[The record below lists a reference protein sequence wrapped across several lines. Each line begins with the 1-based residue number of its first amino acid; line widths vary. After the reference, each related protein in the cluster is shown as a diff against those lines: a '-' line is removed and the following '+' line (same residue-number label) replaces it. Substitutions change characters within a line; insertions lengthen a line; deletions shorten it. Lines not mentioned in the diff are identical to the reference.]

1 MANPQRLDRIS
12 LLRLNLFNQIVDKKA
27 RMSKLAP

>member
-12 LLRLNLFNQIVDKKA
+12 LLRLNLFNQTVDKKA